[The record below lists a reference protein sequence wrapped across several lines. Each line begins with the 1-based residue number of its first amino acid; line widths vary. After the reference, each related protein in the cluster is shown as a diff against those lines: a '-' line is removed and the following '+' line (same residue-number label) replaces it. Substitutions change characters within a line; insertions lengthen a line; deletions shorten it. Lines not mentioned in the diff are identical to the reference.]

1 MSSNCVFCKILN
13 QEIPATIIAQN
24 DTVFV
29 IKDIHPQAPLHYLII
44 PKKHVA
50 DLTHI
55 QPEDRDC
62 VADIL
67 FMAQQLSQTLPNARQ
82 FKLIANNGPAV
93 GQSVLHLH
101 FHFLAGIKSNSF
113 SV

>member
-13 QEIPATIIAQN
+13 QEIPATIIVQN
-24 DTVFV
+24 DNVFV

-50 DLTHI
+50 DLTDVKS
-55 QPEDRDC
+55 EDRDC

-67 FMAQQLSQTLPNARQ
+67 FMAQQLSQTLPKAGQ

-101 FHFLAGIKSNSF
+101 FHFLAGIKSDSF

>member
-13 QEIPATIIAQN
+13 QEIPATIIVQN
-24 DTVFV
+24 DNVFV

-44 PKKHVA
+44 PKKHMA
-50 DLTHI
+50 DLTHLKA
-55 QPEDRDC
+55 DDKASA
-62 VADIL
+62 ADIL
-67 FMAQQLSQTLPNARQ
+67 FMAQQLSQTLPKAGQ

-101 FHFLAGIKSNSF
+101 FHFLAGIKSDSF